1 MSAEDAF
8 IRAIL
13 SDPRTAAPRLV
24 YADWLEERG
33 DTTSICRAE
42 YLRVECALDALPPR
56 DRVRRKLQDRLRQL
70 RAVVGDDWW
79 RQLDWA
85 GVEYCVEFEY
95 RCPQRWDTLLPTD
108 DSAIRHCPQCQR
120 NVYYCGSEQDAHR
133 LADAGE
139 CVAID
144 SRRLRLPMRRVRALA
159 ETGRLL
165 GRIDPTTPRRP
176 TLGERGTPPAPQ
188 NSL

>member
-13 SDPRTAAPRLV
+13 SDPRATAPRLV

-33 DTTSICRAE
+33 DTTSTYRAE

-56 DRVRRKLQDRLRQL
+56 DRGRRKLQDRLRWL
-70 RAVVGDDWW
+70 RMSVGDDWW

-108 DSAIRHCPQCQR
+108 DSAVRHCSQCQR
-120 NVYYCGSEQDAHR
+120 NVHYCRSAQEAHR

-144 SRRLRLPMRRVRALA
+144 SRLVRLPMGRVRAA
-159 ETGRLL
+159 REAGRLL
-165 GRIDPTTPRRP
+165 GKVAPTAQRRP
-176 TLGERGTPPAPQ
+176 TLGERGAPPAPQ